1 MFNNKYKTP
10 LSTIIKKD
18 FAKNKVKYSMLIPV
32 LLFYLIFFY
41 KPMYGALIAF
51 MDYQPMKGFT
61 GSPWVGFKHFNEFF
75 SSIYFNRIF
84 INTFTLSFLDIIIGF
99 PIPIILT
106 ILINEIQNKGYKKL
120 VQTTSY
126 LPHFISIVVVCGMI
140 KDYTATNGVINDI
153 IAMFGGTRFSILQ
166 SAQSFKFVY
175 VFSNI
180 WQQAGWSTIIF
191 LSAITGINEELYEAA
206 IIDGANRFNKI
217 IHITLPGILP
227 TIVIMLILRIGQVLN
242 VGFEKILLLYNPS
255 IYESAD
261 VISTFVYRKGL
272 EEFNWSFS
280 TAVGLFNSLV
290 NFGFLLTA
298 NWISKKKT
306 DSGLW

>member
-1 MFNNKYKTP
+1 
-10 LSTIIKKD
+10 
-18 FAKNKVKYSMLIPV
+18 
-32 LLFYLIFFY
+32 
-41 KPMYGALIAF
+41 
-51 MDYQPMKGFT
+51 
-61 GSPWVGFKHFNEFF
+61 
-75 SSIYFNRIF
+75 
-84 INTFTLSFLDIIIGF
+84 
-99 PIPIILT
+99 
-106 ILINEIQNKGYKKL
+106 
-120 VQTTSY
+120 
-126 LPHFISIVVVCGMI
+126 
-140 KDYTATNGVINDI
+140 
-153 IAMFGGTRFSILQ
+153 
-166 SAQSFKFVY
+166 

-180 WQQAGWSTIIF
+180 WQQAGWSTIIY

-217 IHITLPGILP
+217 IHITIPGILP

-242 VGFEKILLLYNPS
+242 VGFEKVLLLYNPS

-261 VISTFVYRKGL
+261 VISTYVYRKGL

-280 TAVGLFNSLV
+280 TAVGLFNSVV